1 MVNQVNMKASSIV
14 IIGSSG
20 GGPRILKELFSGLPK
35 LNGAIILIQHMPR
48 FLNESIRQNLEE
60 WSNMNVKI
68 AQDNEQIENGT
79 IYIAPSE
86 RHLELINNRQIRLF
100 FGNKVHFVCPSID
113 VALKS
118 LKWEFG
124 IRHIGIILSGLG
136 MDGAEGISYLKK
148 IGGVTIAQSEETCAI
163 YGMPKEAIETGNVE
177 LILTPD
183 EIRDWLIELVGV
195 VTD

>member
-1 MVNQVNMKASSIV
+1 MKPSSIV

-20 GGPRILKELFSGLPK
+20 GGPRILKEILNDLPV
-35 LNGAIILIQHMPR
+35 LNGALIIIQHMPL
-48 FLNESIRQNLEE
+48 FLNESIRESLAAC
-60 WSNMNVKI
+60 SKMDVKI
-68 AQDNEQIENGT
+68 AQNGEQIKSRT

-86 RHLELINNRQIRLF
+86 MHLELIDNAQIRLYR
-100 FGNKVHFVCPSID
+100 GQKVHFVCPSID

-136 MDGAEGISYLKK
+136 PDGAEGISYLKK

-163 YGMPKEAIETGNVE
+163 YGMPKEAIDTGNVD

-183 EIRDWLIELVGV
+183 EIREWLTELIGQ
-195 VTD
+195 TSN